1 MESLATRLSSSAR
14 DESRMA
20 ADTLEQIASLEPGIP
35 RPLKVL
41 SRTGLS
47 SGSILSGLY
56 LVTTLRS
63 SLLRYLKNHNR
74 QILIDIQCLRP
85 GNEGEKDSLTMC
97 LCPREL
103 KRAFN
108 FNTFHYEQYEIIVSN
123 HWQLNLSHGMFV
135 KLDQKKKSLLIYI

>member
-20 ADTLEQIASLEPGIP
+20 TDTLEQIASLEPGIP

-63 SLLRYLKNHNR
+63 SLLRYLNHNKHT
-74 QILIDIQCLRP
+74 L
-85 GNEGEKDSLTMC
+85 
-97 LCPREL
+97 
-103 KRAFN
+103 
-108 FNTFHYEQYEIIVSN
+108 IVSVWVLEMKEIKI
-123 HWQLNLSHGMFV
+123 H
-135 KLDQKKKSLLIYI
+135 